1 MDKVNVTIGSYEAM
15 TAQRAADYLGIS
27 MSKLNRMIAKTKAGI
42 LKPKLKWIRLH
53 ETAPYIFR
61 KQDLDEF
68 IEECVNA

>member
-1 MDKVNVTIGSYEAM
+1 MKGDVTIGSFEAM
-15 TAQRAADYLGIS
+15 TAQRAAEYLGIS
-27 MSKLNRMIAKTKAGI
+27 MSKLNRMIAKTKAGL

-68 IEECVNA
+68 IAGRMNE